1 MVVALLC
8 QLLVNTG
15 CAGVTRMVMHAQSH
29 AQAHLAARELFPSCS
44 VEVIALELPPRR
56 PRDVKSSE
64 ADDPS
69 TGPGANRSA
78 ART

>member
-1 MVVALLC
+1 MALLC

-64 ADDPS
+64 AD
-69 TGPGANRSA
+69 GPGTNRSSV
-78 ART
+78 RT